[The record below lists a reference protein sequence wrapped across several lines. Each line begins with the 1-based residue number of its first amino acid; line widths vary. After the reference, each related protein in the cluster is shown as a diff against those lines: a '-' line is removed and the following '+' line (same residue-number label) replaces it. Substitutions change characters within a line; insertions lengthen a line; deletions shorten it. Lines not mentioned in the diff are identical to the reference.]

1 MLGAAEKSGAEIAGR
16 RSGLLVC
23 AETLD
28 TLNTTEELMGTNLF
42 DLSGRVAVVT
52 GGGTGLGNG
61 MAAGLAQAGALVVLA
76 SRRQSIVDQAA
87 ERIRAA
93 GGKAVG
99 MTLDVTRTKEL
110 PAFFERVAKQHG
122 GLDILVNNAGTN
134 RRVSALEFSEQDWDT
149 VMDLNLKAVFF
160 CSQAAARIMKDR
172 GGGKIINTASL
183 ASTYTSLNQAA
194 YAPSKGG
201 IKQLTQQL
209 ALELA
214 PFRINVNAIGPGWYR
229 TPLND
234 DLFRDEGW
242 ARAVTAMIPWG
253 RTGTPDDLM
262 GTTIFLASRA
272 SDYVTGQTIYVDG
285 GMLAGY
291 RVHRMPSTTS

>member
-1 MLGAAEKSGAEIAGR
+1 MA
-16 RSGLLVC
+16 
-23 AETLD
+23 
-28 TLNTTEELMGTNLF
+28 TNLF

-52 GGGTGLGNG
+52 GGGTGLGKG

-76 SRRQSIVDQAA
+76 SRRQNVVDQAA
-87 ERIRAA
+87 EEIRAA

-99 MTLDVTRTKEL
+99 MALDVTRFKEL
-110 PAFFERVAKQHG
+110 PAFFDVVAKRHG
-122 GLDILVNNAGTN
+122 RLDILVNNAGTN
-134 RRVSALEFSEQDWDT
+134 RRAPALEYSEQDWDF
-149 VMDLNLKAVFF
+149 VMNINLKSVFF
-160 CSQAAARIMKDR
+160 CSQAAARIMKER

-183 ASTYTSLNQAA
+183 ASTWTSVNQAA

-201 IKQLTQQL
+201 IKLLTQHL

-242 ARAVTAMIPWG
+242 ARAVTMMIPWG
-253 RTGTPDDLM
+253 QIGTPEDLM
-262 GTTIFLASRA
+262 GATIFLASRA
-272 SDYVTGQTIYVDG
+272 SDYVTGQIIYVDG

-291 RVHRMPSTTS
+291 RVHKMPSTAP